1 MTESKVIVIAGAS
14 SGIGEASAKL
24 LAKNGNKLVLGARRE
39 GNLKK
44 IVSQIQSN
52 NGEAVYQVTDVTNN
66 QQVESL
72 VKLAIT
78 TFGRIDVMINS
89 AGIMP
94 HSLLKD
100 KRIQDWDR
108 MIDINIKG
116 TLYGVGA
123 VLPYMNEQK
132 FGQIINISSVAGHY
146 AHAGGAV
153 YSATKWAVRAISES
167 LREEVAQSGSNIRV
181 TIVSPGAINTE
192 LLSSVTDPALKG
204 NYEQFYEN
212 FGISADRVATTI
224 QQAIDLPADAAWNE
238 VIIRPTKQ
246 VQCQGP

>member
-39 GNLKK
+39 GNLKE
-44 IVSQIQSN
+44 IVNQIQSN

-246 VQCQGP
+246 VQ

>member
-39 GNLKK
+39 GNLKE
-44 IVSQIQSN
+44 IVNQIQSN

-72 VKLAIT
+72 AKLAIT

-246 VQCQGP
+246 VQ

>member
-39 GNLKK
+39 GNLKE

-132 FGQIINISSVAGHY
+132 IGQIINISSVAGHY

-192 LLSSVTDPALKG
+192 LLSSVTDPALKE

-246 VQCQGP
+246 VQ

>member
-39 GNLKK
+39 GNLKE

-212 FGISADRVATTI
+212 FGISADRVAPRFSRQSI
-224 QQAIDLPADAAWNE
+224 CQQMRHGMKLSSVRQNKYNRKKD
-238 VIIRPTKQ
+238 
-246 VQCQGP
+246 

>member
-14 SGIGEASAKL
+14 SGIEEASAKL

-39 GNLKK
+39 GNLKE
-44 IVSQIQSN
+44 IVNQIQSN

-192 LLSSVTDPALKG
+192 LLSSVTDPALKE

-246 VQCQGP
+246 VQ

>member
-39 GNLKK
+39 GNLKE

-192 LLSSVTDPALKG
+192 LLSSVTDPALKE

-246 VQCQGP
+246 VQ

>member
-39 GNLKK
+39 GNLKE
-44 IVSQIQSN
+44 IVNQIQSN

-181 TIVSPGAINTE
+181 TIDSPGAINTE
-192 LLSSVTDPALKG
+192 LLSSVTDPALKE

-246 VQCQGP
+246 VQ

>member
-39 GNLKK
+39 GNLKE

-167 LREEVAQSGSNIRV
+167 LREEVAQNGSNIRV

-192 LLSSVTDPALKG
+192 LLSSVTDPALKE

-246 VQCQGP
+246 VQ

>member
-192 LLSSVTDPALKG
+192 LLSSVTDPALKE

-246 VQCQGP
+246 VQ

>member
-39 GNLKK
+39 GNLKE

-132 FGQIINISSVAGHY
+132 IGQIINISSVAGHY

-167 LREEVAQSGSNIRV
+167 LREEVAQNGSNIRV

-246 VQCQGP
+246 VQ

>member
-39 GNLKK
+39 GNLKE
-44 IVSQIQSN
+44 IVNQIQSN

-132 FGQIINISSVAGHY
+132 IGQIINISSVAGHY

-167 LREEVAQSGSNIRV
+167 LREEVAQNGSNIRV

-192 LLSSVTDPALKG
+192 LLSSVTDPALKE

-246 VQCQGP
+246 VQ